1 VKNTKDQPVKIIAVD
16 DDPAALELIEE
27 ALAQEGVKI
36 LTAAS
41 GADGWKLI
49 LRNHPEIVLLDLL
62 MPDVNGMELLDK
74 IVEAF
79 PATDVILITGKYST
93 DSAVEAIRKGASDY
107 ITKPVSIS
115 DLRKRVGSLIAEAGR
130 FKKALQLEGE
140 MLKTFRF
147 EGMVGRSPMMLE
159 MYRTIR
165 RVAPHFRT
173 ALVVGET
180 GAGKELVARALHRLS
195 PVSSGRLVV
204 CNCSAIVETL
214 FESEL
219 FGHVRGA
226 FTGATQDKAGM
237 IEYASGGTLFL
248 DEIGDMPMQTQV
260 KLLRAVE
267 TGEFQ
272 RVGSPAIR
280 TASVRFIAATNRDLH
295 ELMSSEQFREDLYYR
310 LSMVEIRV
318 PRLADRREDLPM
330 LVHHFLDRFS
340 NEYKKPIVGI
350 TSRAQIVLSRYH
362 WPGNVREL
370 ENVLGHACM
379 MAETDEID
387 VRDLPETLKRP
398 QTPDIP
404 LDENLL
410 PLAEVRRRYV
420 LQVLEKAEG
429 NKALAAKILGINR
442 ATLYRFLRENEKEDA
457 DADKDR

>member
-1 VKNTKDQPVKIIAVD
+1 MKNIKDQPVKIIAID
-16 DDPAALELIEE
+16 DDPAALELVKE
-27 ALAQEGVKI
+27 ALAQEGVEI

-41 GADGWKLI
+41 GADGWELI
-49 LRNHPEIVLLDLL
+49 LRNRPEIVLLDLL
-62 MPDVNGMELLDK
+62 MPDVSGMELLDK
-74 IVEAF
+74 IVESF
-79 PATDVILITGKYST
+79 PTTDVILITGKYST
-93 DSAVEAIRKGASDY
+93 DSAVEAIRKGACDY

-115 DLRKRVGSLIAEAGR
+115 DLRKRVGTLIADAGR
-130 FKKALQLEGE
+130 VKQALQLEGE
-140 MLKTFRF
+140 MLKTFQF

-180 GAGKELVARALHRLS
+180 GAGKELVADALHRLN
-195 PVSSGRLVV
+195 PVASGRMVV

-226 FTGATQDKAGM
+226 FTGATHDKAGM

-280 TASVRFIAATNRDLH
+280 KASVRFIAATNRDLRG
-295 ELMSSEQFREDLYYR
+295 LMNSEQFREDLYYR

-318 PRLADRREDLPM
+318 PCLADRREDLPM
-330 LVHHFLDRFS
+330 LERHFLDKFS
-340 NEYKKPIVGI
+340 NEYSKSIVGI
-350 TSRAQIVLSRYH
+350 TSRAQIILSRYH

-379 MAETDEID
+379 MAETDTID
-387 VRDLPETLKRP
+387 VRDLPEMLKKPR
-398 QTPDIP
+398 TPEVP
-404 LDENLL
+404 PDESLL

-420 LQVLEKAEG
+420 LRVLEKAKG

-442 ATLYRFLRENEKEDA
+442 ATLYRLLKENEQ
-457 DADKDR
+457 KDVNAHRDP